1 MRKGVCSL
9 VGAAIFMVSACFLS
23 EAHDDKRTRMSHS
36 CCNMFE
42 GSWVYDDSYPLYNSA
57 ACPFI
62 RDDFNCVK
70 YGRTNLQY
78 LKYRWQPNDCDLPR
92 FDGRDFLRR
101 FKGKTIM
108 FIGDSISLNFYE
120 SLKCLLN
127 AAVSGE
133 SKSKVETRKTH
144 HNYLKDYGVEVK
156 MFHTNFLVD
165 IERKDIGRVL
175 KLHSL
180 KNGDVW
186 KQADVLIFNT
196 WQWWGRRGQGQP
208 WDYIEHD
215 GKVVKD
221 MNRVAAFSAAL
232 DTWAKWVETE
242 VNHTKTHVIY
252 QGVTPSHYKG
262 AEWGEPGV
270 RNCLKETRPIKGS
283 TYAVGLPVGEKI
295 VKQAQN
301 RMTKPFY
308 LLDITRLSE
317 LRKDGHPAI
326 YSGLNTMDC
335 THWCLA
341 GVPDTWA
348 QILYAHLVSGIGN

>member
-1 MRKGVCSL
+1 MRKGVCNL

-23 EAHDDKRTRMSHS
+23 EAHDDKRTRMRESY
-36 CCNMFE
+36 CNMFE

-133 SKSKVETRKTH
+133 SKS
-144 HNYLKDYGVEVK
+144 KDYGVEVK